1 MVGFGGVV
9 SFSKVDTSR
18 VGLGFLVG
26 ALVGDLVGGWV
37 VAVEAFGGATV
48 VVAEGGGALVLAA
61 GVVLCNS
68 LVVLARG
75 VVPPP
80 MNRATSCLKL
90 LISHDDIYKI
100 LFTSRMV
107 NSNVITY
114 GSCFCR
120 IGRAWK
126 CSDSCRGLES

>member
-1 MVGFGGVV
+1 MISFKPGLCVVGREVVVEAALVGFGGVV

-26 ALVGDLVGGWV
+26 ALVGDIVGGWV

-90 LISHDDIYKI
+90 LISHDDIYK
-100 LFTSRMV
+100 
-107 NSNVITY
+107 
-114 GSCFCR
+114 
-120 IGRAWK
+120 K
-126 CSDSCRGLES
+126 